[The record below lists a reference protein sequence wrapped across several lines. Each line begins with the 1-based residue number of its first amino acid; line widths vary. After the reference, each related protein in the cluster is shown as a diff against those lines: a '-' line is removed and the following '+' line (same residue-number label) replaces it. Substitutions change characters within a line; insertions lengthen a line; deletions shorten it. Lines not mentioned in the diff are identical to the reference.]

1 MPSGGASGY
10 AAIHSR
16 VRVLYSTLISP
27 QAGLGLREASDLAGL
42 VTLLKNTGYE
52 PYLKKLEDR
61 QLTARGVVYQFKQRI
76 ADVYMT
82 IIHSVPSQA
91 RPMAT
96 QFFRRFEIDNLKAL
110 LRGIASGASWE
121 QIQDILFPMGSL
133 GVLPARPMLEAGNI
147 ETAVALLA
155 PTPYFDTL
163 NDALKRYS
171 EEQSL
176 FPLEVALDLN
186 YWQKLWNGMVQL
198 PSGDRAQALRV
209 IGPMVDMTNLL
220 WAIRYRVYYHLSE
233 EEVINYTLP
242 IGYRV
247 KDEDIRA
254 IAAGAD
260 IARIVERIYP
270 GVKDVDALLQE
281 PEHGLPKLE
290 LQLQRQLRGQFHAIF
305 TGYPFHIGLPLAFA
319 VLNELEIQDLT
330 VLVEAKAARMPTEA
344 FLPYLLMETDLENIP
359 VA

>member
-1 MPSGGASGY
+1 MPTGGVSGY

-16 VRVLYSTLISP
+16 VRVMYSTLISSRV
-27 QAGLGLREASDLAGL
+27 GLSLREAADLPGL
-42 VTLLKNTGYE
+42 VVLLKNTGYG
-52 PYLKKLEDR
+52 PYLKNVEER
-61 QLTARGVVYQFKQRI
+61 EITARGVVDQFKRRI

-82 IIHSVPSQA
+82 IIHSVPSHT
-91 RPMAT
+91 RPLAI
-96 QFFRRFEIDNLKAL
+96 QVFRRFEIDNLKAL
-110 LRGIASGASWE
+110 LRGIVTGSTWD
-121 QIQDILFPMGSL
+121 QIQDILFPMGSF
-133 GVLPARPMLEAGNI
+133 GVLPAQKMLEAGNV
-147 ETAVALLA
+147 EAAVELLSQ
-155 PTPYFDTL
+155 TPYYDTL
-163 NDALKRYS
+163 SNALKRYS

-186 YWQKLWNGMVQL
+186 YWHKLWAGVNQL
-198 PSGDRAQALRV
+198 PSGDRTQALRIV
-209 IGPMVDMTNLL
+209 GPMVDMTNLM

-242 IGYRV
+242 IGYHVR
-247 KDEDIRA
+247 DEDIRA

-260 IARIVERIYP
+260 IARIVEKIYP
-270 GVKDVDALLQE
+270 GVKDVENMLQE

-290 LQLQRQLRGQFHAIF
+290 LQLQRRIRKQFNAVF

-330 VLVEAKAARMPTEA
+330 VLVEAKAAQMPSEK
-344 FLPYLLMETDLENIP
+344 FLPYLLMDTDLENIP